1 MPATDAIAP
10 WILEAATDALE
21 PHLTVES
28 WREAHPWGS
37 TFAYQTHTD
46 ADLSRRRVLIE
57 FPDDDPIPVCF
68 SVEIREQQIDL
79 RLSHVLP
86 GLWAVYRC
94 ELE

>member
-10 WILEAATDALE
+10 WIIEAATDALE

-28 WREAHPWGS
+28 WREAHPYGS
-37 TFAYQTHTD
+37 TVARQTHCEV
-46 ADLSRRRVLIE
+46 DLSRRRVMIE
-57 FPDDDPIPVCF
+57 FPDDDPIPVTF

-79 RLSHVLP
+79 RLMHVLP
-86 GLWAVYRC
+86 GLWAVYRA